1 MRTFLNCFLVMTVL
15 GFCGSLAAA
24 DHHDGYVFRGGKVL
38 MFKEGRETP
47 VTAEVTL
54 RNGARILPDGFI
66 VYKDGR
72 RERWVEERWISF
84 DGEFIVADAGVDAVP
99 VFAEDFEGYYVDAG
113 RVYVVRDRRP
123 VLITTEVVFTDGSR
137 LTPDG
142 FLVVKGGERTRLEAG
157 QRFSREG
164 RRLEVK
170 AAVGVGGRDR
180 NTRTE
185 RNERA
190 IDTSRKVED
199 AAHRTTEQRTTTT
212 EKRETP
218 PAATTPPATTRETP
232 PARTPAAENRE
243 RAAEKRESVQER
255 HEEKRDE
262 RGNTN
267 TRTEQKTEST
277 EKREER
283 K

>member
-1 MRTFLNCFLVMTVL
+1 MRTFLNCFLVMTVI

-24 DHHDGYVFRGGKVL
+24 DHGHRDGYVFRGGKVL
-38 MFKEGRETP
+38 MFKEGRESA

-54 RNGARILPDGFI
+54 HNGARILPDGFI

-72 RERWVEERWISF
+72 RERFVEDRWIGF
-84 DGEFIVADAGVDAVP
+84 DGEFIVADAEP
-99 VFAEDFEGYYVDAG
+99 VFVDDFDGYYVESG

-123 VLITTEVVFTDGSR
+123 VLVTTEVVFTDGSR
-137 LTPDG
+137 LSPDG
-142 FLVVKGGERTRLEAG
+142 FIVLKGGGRTRLENG

-170 AAVGVGGRDR
+170 AAV
-180 NTRTE
+180 RTGDNN

-199 AAHRTTEQRTTTT
+199 RTGNRQVDQKTTTTT
-212 EKRETP
+212 EKRET
-218 PAATTPPATTRETP
+218 TTPATPATPATPSVEKRETP
-232 PARTPAAENRE
+232 PANPSAANREHAAENRE
-243 RAAEKRESVQER
+243 RATEKREAVQER
-255 HEEKRDE
+255 HEEKR
-262 RGNTN
+262 
-267 TRTEQKTEST
+267 ESVQ